1 MMAIAD
7 AYDDLNV
14 STAGFALGGI
24 QEEPVSARSL
34 TGVTTPPVLLGMRR
48 GFLGPQTRLHGR
60 FVNCAAACTM
70 PSSNGSAETLDPR
83 LVQSPA
89 RLFTRH
95 A

>member
-7 AYDDLNV
+7 SNDDLNV
-14 STAGFALGGI
+14 STAIVALDKILEG
-24 QEEPVSARSL
+24 PVSARSL
-34 TGVTTPPVLLGMRR
+34 TGVTTPPVLLEMRR

-60 FVNCAAACTM
+60 FVNCAAACTT

-89 RLFTRH
+89 SLFSRH
-95 A
+95 G